1 MVVKFQF
8 LFKALIIV
16 CINIFICSTVFGQN
30 EKSSRDKSSNEKTT
44 PSTSKNLGTYR
55 KKVVVN
61 AKSKSP
67 KKSIA
72 KTKNLFVPVK
82 SYFPFFDDS
91 MIEFGPELADN
102 PYFYDEST
110 EEFGPEM
117 VDHPEYFDDSMIDFG
132 PARSASRHHDYSL
145 ENFRPKEP
153 GFFTRLGR
161 WFGFGGG
168 VNKENSEPNELA
180 YSGKGTAVK
189 AGVIRMTPI
198 LGSRF
203 PSKAE
208 LKLASEKSNNSKS
221 FQKSKLLSQVLQKP
235 KEKTEVKEIISPR

>member
-1 MVVKFQF
+1 MSIRFQF
-8 LFKALIIV
+8 RLKALIILGV
-16 CINIFICSTVFGQN
+16 NILICSTALGQK
-30 EKSSRDKSSNEKTT
+30 EKSST
-44 PSTSKNLGTYR
+44 PSTKNSSFQ
-55 KKVVVN
+55 KKSVVTN
-61 AKSKSP
+61 TKQKSK
-67 KKSIA
+67 KKTIA

-102 PYFYDEST
+102 SYFYDEST

-153 GFFTRLGR
+153 GFFTKVGR

-168 VNKENSEPNELA
+168 LNKEYAEPTDMA

-189 AGVIRMTPI
+189 AGVIRKTPI
-198 LGSRF
+198 LVSRF
-203 PSKAE
+203 KSKDE
-208 LKLASEKSNNSKS
+208 LRLASEKSNNR
-221 FQKSKLLSQVLQKP
+221 KLFMSQMFHKP